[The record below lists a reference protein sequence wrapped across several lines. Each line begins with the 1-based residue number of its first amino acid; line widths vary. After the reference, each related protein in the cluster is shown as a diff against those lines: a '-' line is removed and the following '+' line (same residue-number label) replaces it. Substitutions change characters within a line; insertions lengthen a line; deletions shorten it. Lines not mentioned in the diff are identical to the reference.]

1 MLQPCQSADSRTST
15 RLSYNKT
22 TGLQRTAAE
31 KVPMRTRQGNPVKL
45 LGLTGRRERAS
56 DTAGLIGQLRS
67 LASGLGKPA

>member
-1 MLQPCQSADSRTST
+1 
-15 RLSYNKT
+15 
-22 TGLQRTAAE
+22 
-31 KVPMRTRQGNPVKL
+31 MRTRQGNPVKL